1 MRLAGFQARSD
12 ISGPNASV
20 PESFAQLR
28 NDLANASF
36 LNTLGKLAVDDPT
49 RVDRLTLSNLREN
62 KRARNSLASLNA
74 ARSCLFGNRQFGPQ
88 KWYADRPGLAARLK
102 TQDQRRKV
110 RLGLVANLAFY
121 NKLNMGDLQALMHT
135 GNPAGLAALS
145 DQSLLTIPTL
155 RSYAALTSPY
165 DILRVLAPERAEALN
180 ASLTEIIALADYV
193 QTLCGHLAVNE
204 AVEPAHDVICR
215 ILRSGA
221 DFQHALNFN
230 PIDLATAAI
239 SPMCTKPDRDAVLP
253 ARRSATRA
261 TGRRL
266 TRRSGPGANT
276 TAPRGGRNNTTN
288 YCFDFQVNR
297 CWRRNCVFRHA
308 CDVCDSSSH
317 GRDDCTTATA
327 TNMNV

>member
-1 MRLAGFQARSD
+1 MRAAGFQARSD

-20 PESFAQLR
+20 PETFAQLR

-74 ARSCLFGNRQFGPQ
+74 ARSCLFGNRQFGQ
-88 KWYADRPGLAARLK
+88 QRWYADKPGLAARLK

-135 GNPAGLAALS
+135 GNPSGLAALS
-145 DQSLLTIPTL
+145 DQTMLTIPTL
-155 RSYAALTSPY
+155 RSIAALSSPY
-165 DILRVLAPERAEALN
+165 DILRLLAPERAAALN
-180 ASLTEIIALADYV
+180 ASLEEILALADYV

-204 AVEPAHDVICR
+204 AVEPAHDVVCR

-221 DFQHALNFN
+221 NFKHALKFN

-253 ARRSATRA
+253 TRRSAA
-261 TGRRL
+261 PGTGRRF
-266 TRRSGPGANT
+266 TRGSGTEANSS
-276 TAPRGGRNNTTN
+276 APRGGRSSVVR
-288 YCFDFQVNR
+288 YCFDFQKNR
-297 CWRRNCVFRHA
+297 CWRQNCIYRHA
-308 CDVCDSSSH
+308 CDFCDSTSH
-317 GRDDCTTATA
+317 GRESCTTATA
-327 TNMNV
+327 NA